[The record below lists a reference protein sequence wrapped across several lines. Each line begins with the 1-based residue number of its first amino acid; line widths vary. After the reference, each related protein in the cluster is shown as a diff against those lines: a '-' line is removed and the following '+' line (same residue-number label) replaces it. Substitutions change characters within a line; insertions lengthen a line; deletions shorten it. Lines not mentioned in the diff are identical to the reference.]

1 MDNHYETIAFETEGK
16 ILRLWLNRPDQHN
29 ALNRRMVQE
38 LTTFFRNLED
48 VRDIRVVMLRGRG
61 TSFCA
66 GADLKWMQSS
76 IHLSAAN
83 NLQETR
89 ELSDMFEAVYKSRKI
104 VIALAQG
111 NIYGGGNGLLAA
123 CDLVYCTDNSGF
135 SLSETRIGLVAAT
148 ISPYLLHRISP
159 ARLRELVLTAR
170 RFDGR
175 EAEASGL
182 ANRSFPTAEEMELYA
197 LRQAEAI
204 LGGGPQSIST
214 SKRLINQLSDYR
226 FPTGIHD
233 MMAKIL
239 AETRTSREAQEGMT
253 AFLEKRKPDLTQ
265 KADKPDNTIETDA
278 PAEENSNSQPG

>member
-1 MDNHYETIAFETEGK
+1 MDNHYETITFEQEGK
-16 ILRLWLNRPDQHN
+16 ILHLWLNRPDHHN

-38 LTTFFRNLED
+38 MTTFFRNLED
-48 VRDIRVVMLRGRG
+48 ARDIRVVMLRGKGR
-61 TSFCA
+61 SFCA
-66 GADLKWMQSS
+66 GADLKWMQTS
-76 IHLSAAN
+76 INLTPDD

-89 ELSDMFEAVYKSRKI
+89 ELADMFEAVYKSRKI
-104 VIALAQG
+104 VIALAHG

-123 CDLVYCTDNSGF
+123 CDLVYCTSDGNF

-159 ARLRELVLTAR
+159 ARVRELVITAR

-175 EAEASGL
+175 EAEAAGL
-182 ANRSFPTAEEMELYA
+182 VNRSFPDAEEMEQYA

-204 LGGGPQSIST
+204 LGGGPHSIST

-239 AETRTSREAQEGMT
+239 AETRISREAQEGMT
-253 AFLEKRKPDLTQ
+253 AFLEKRNPDW
-265 KADKPDNTIETDA
+265 
-278 PAEENSNSQPG
+278 

>member
-1 MDNHYETIAFETEGK
+1 MDNHYETIAFEKEGK
-16 ILRLWLNRPDQHN
+16 ILNLWLNRPDHHN

-38 LTTFFRNLED
+38 MTTFFRNLED
-48 VRDIRVVMLRGRG
+48 ARDIRVVMLRGKG
-61 TSFCA
+61 KSFCA

-76 IHLSAAN
+76 IELSADN

-89 ELSDMFEAVYKSRKI
+89 ELSGMFEAIYRSRKI
-104 VIALAQG
+104 VIALAHG

-123 CDLVYCTDNSGF
+123 CDLVYCLDNCSF

-175 EAEASGL
+175 EAEETGL
-182 ANRSFPTAEEMELYA
+182 VNRCFPDVAEMEQHA

-204 LGGGPQSIST
+204 MDGGPHSIST

-253 AFLEKRKPDLTQ
+253 AFLEKRKPDWQ
-265 KADKPDNTIETDA
+265 
-278 PAEENSNSQPG
+278 